1 MLTAVIPWPW
11 RALAIVL
18 LCAASGV
25 IGWLDGAQ
33 HAGTDALARELDTAQ
48 AVAERVQVLQ
58 LQARTAEQRHAQ
70 ALADVSTDYQRR
82 INEANHV
89 RAADRAALRA
99 GTLRLRDPDS
109 TAAGCGDP
117 AAQAGAGAAGRD
129 GRAPGELS
137 AAAAGF
143 LLELASDADDVA
155 RQLAACQRV
164 VEADRQ

>member
-33 HAGTDALARELDTAQ
+33 HAGAAALARERDTAQ

-58 LQARTAEQRHAQ
+58 QQARAAEQRHAQ

-82 INEANHV
+82 INEANQV

-99 GTLRLRDPDS
+99 GTLRLRDPDG
-109 TAAGCGDP
+109 AADCRGA
-117 AAQAGAGAAGRD
+117 AAQAGAGTAGRD

-137 AAAAGF
+137 PAATGF

-164 VEADRQ
+164 VIEDRE

>member
-18 LCAASGV
+18 LCVASGV

-33 HAGTDALARELDTAQ
+33 RAGTDALARELGTAQ
-48 AVAERVQVLQ
+48 DVAERVQVLQ
-58 LQARTAEQRHAQ
+58 LQARAAEQRHAR
-70 ALADVSTDYQRR
+70 ALAEVSTDYQRR
-82 INEANHV
+82 INEANQV

-109 TAAGCGDP
+109 PAAACGDP
-117 AAQAGAGAAGRD
+117 AAQAGAGAARRD
-129 GRAPGELS
+129 GRASGELS

-155 RQLAACQRV
+155 GQLAACQRV
-164 VEADRQ
+164 VIEDRR

>member
-33 HAGTDALARELDTAQ
+33 HAGVEALAHERDAAQ
-48 AVAERVQVLQ
+48 AVAERVQALQ
-58 LQARTAEQRHAQ
+58 LQARAAEQRYAL
-70 ALADVSTDYQRR
+70 ALADISTDYQRR
-82 INEANHV
+82 LNDATQQ

-99 GTLRLRDPDS
+99 GALRLRDPGG
-109 TAAGCGDP
+109 AADCRG
-117 AAQAGAGAAGRD
+117 AAAEAGAGSAGRD
-129 GRAPGELS
+129 GRAPGDLS
-137 AAAAGF
+137 PAAAGF